1 MAKVLVWQSQLAA
14 NDFPPVCAMTGL
26 QAEAWRKFRFSTAPG
41 YAFWFGA
48 LLAAAMARRASG
60 YLPLTKKSV
69 RNLRVATWGAASFL
83 PLAVVLW
90 ISAAIVQSDTA
101 IFVLLTLGFA
111 ALLVGIIALLIVRR
125 AYGPTGKVLEPQPG
139 YYQSLV
145 ELNHVHPAFVAAVQE
160 LQHMRAQ
167 QGYPK

>member
-14 NDFPPVCAMTGL
+14 NDFPPVCAMTGQ

-69 RNLRVATWGAASFL
+69 RNLRLATWLAASL
-83 PLAVVLW
+83 IPLAVVFW
-90 ISAAIVQSDTA
+90 IIAAIVQSDTA
-101 IFVLLTLGFA
+101 IFVFLMLGFA
-111 ALLVGIIALLIVRR
+111 VLLVGVIALLIVRR
-125 AYGPTGKVLEPQPG
+125 TYGPTGKVLEPQPG
-139 YYQSLV
+139 YNQSLV
-145 ELNHVHPAFVAAVQE
+145 ELSNVHPAFVTAVQQ
-160 LQHMRAQ
+160 LQQMRAQ
-167 QGYPK
+167 QAYPK